1 MANHPSSAKRARQ
14 SERRTARNNQVQS
27 RVKNATTA
35 FRDAVDKGDKAVAAT
50 TLETAAK
57 QLRRAASKGVLHKRT
72 ASRRVSRMMR
82 AANKAGI

>member
-14 SERRTARNNQVQS
+14 TERRTARNHQVQS
-27 RVKNATTA
+27 RVKNATSA
-35 FRDAVDKGDKAVAAT
+35 FRQAIAKSDKAAGAT
-50 TLETAAK
+50 TLEAAAK

-72 ASRRVSRMMR
+72 ASRRVSRMVR